1 MENLLLVSEHTC
13 GLDCKK
19 FLYDFKNWDK
29 ADFVE
34 ARAEDVIGEEA
45 MRPAGTLIHDY
56 LINEELPCYTGG
68 RLLGSYRASERSWE
82 EQRDYI
88 RRAVACLPADLRR
101 KAEKAAFVLSPA
113 QPTVSGTPCRAQEM
127 EIAGYRFHIRPD
139 GSLRLREK
147 NGHPVEY
154 TVLGT
159 LRYATYSEKTAEDCY
174 LTYNTNFETTRKW
187 AEPDFAKPGL
197 QYAKTARDQEYV
209 FTVQAVRQQD
219 DQLAPDLTA
228 DPTAA
233 ETYGC
238 PRRAQLR
245 YTFGEDGIA
254 IHLEWFDKDANHL
267 PEALFFGFTFD
278 RNDHLR
284 LYKLERPIDPYQ
296 VVSGGNRKLHA
307 CQRIESDSYVLR
319 GLHSPLVSVGGRHL
333 YDVDDG
339 YGDIRDGLHFLLWNN
354 RWNTNFPVYYEQNAA
369 FDFTLKI

>member
-1 MENLLLVSEHTC
+1 MFELECGDTWIHGAATDPWKTGMLCELLRLEEEWRGRASDLDENADYQSFMENLLLVSEHTC

-88 RRAVACLPADLRR
+88 RRAVACL
-101 KAEKAAFVLSPA
+101 
-113 QPTVSGTPCRAQEM
+113 
-127 EIAGYRFHIRPD
+127 
-139 GSLRLREK
+139 RLREK

-159 LRYATYSEKTAEDCY
+159 LRYATYSAKTAEDCY

-197 QYAKTARDQEYV
+197 QYAKTARDQEYA

-219 DQLAPDLTA
+219 DQFAPDLTA

-233 ETYGC
+233 GICTMWTTGTAISGTACTSCSGITAGIPISRYIMS
-238 PRRAQLR
+238 RMQLL
-245 YTFGEDGIA
+245 T
-254 IHLEWFDKDANHL
+254 
-267 PEALFFGFTFD
+267 
-278 RNDHLR
+278 
-284 LYKLERPIDPYQ
+284 
-296 VVSGGNRKLHA
+296 LH
-307 CQRIESDSYVLR
+307 
-319 GLHSPLVSVGGRHL
+319 
-333 YDVDDG
+333 
-339 YGDIRDGLHFLLWNN
+339 
-354 RWNTNFPVYYEQNAA
+354 
-369 FDFTLKI
+369 

>member
-159 LRYATYSEKTAEDCY
+159 LRYATYS
-174 LTYNTNFETTRKW
+174 
-187 AEPDFAKPGL
+187 
-197 QYAKTARDQEYV
+197 AKTAR
-209 FTVQAVRQQD
+209 
-219 DQLAPDLTA
+219 TA
-228 DPTAA
+228 ISRTTPISKPPASGRSPTSPSRVCN
-233 ETYGC
+233 T
-238 PRRAQLR
+238 PRPR
-245 YTFGEDGIA
+245 GI
-254 IHLEWFDKDANHL
+254 
-267 PEALFFGFTFD
+267 
-278 RNDHLR
+278 RNMCSPCR
-284 LYKLERPIDPYQ
+284 PCGSRMTSSRPI
-296 VVSGGNRKLHA
+296 
-307 CQRIESDSYVLR
+307 
-319 GLHSPLVSVGGRHL
+319 
-333 YDVDDG
+333 
-339 YGDIRDGLHFLLWNN
+339 
-354 RWNTNFPVYYEQNAA
+354 
-369 FDFTLKI
+369 